1 MHMSAATTEISSDK
15 VKLLRDRTGAG
26 MMDCKKALSEAAG
39 DMEKAVDVL
48 RKKGAATAEKRA
60 DRATNQGAVEAYIHA
75 GGRIG
80 SIVEVNCETDFVAK
94 TDDFRSLARD
104 LAMQIAAMNP
114 LFVQREDVPKEMID
128 REMEIYRTQARNEKK
143 PENIVERMAAGKLE
157 KYYQDVCLI
166 EQSYIKDSGKTIK
179 DIVLELTAKTGEK
192 ISIRRFKRFHLGE
205 NG

>member
-1 MHMSAATTEISSDK
+1 MSTATTEISSDK
-15 VKLLRDRTGAG
+15 VKTLRDRTGAG

-39 DMEKAVDVL
+39 DMEKAIDIL

-60 DRATNQGAVEAYIHA
+60 DRATNQGVVEAYIHA

-80 SIVEVNCETDFVAK
+80 TIVEVNCETDFVAK
-94 TDDFRSLARD
+94 TDDFRQLARD
-104 LAMQIAAMNP
+104 VAMQIAAMNP
-114 LFVQREDVPKEMID
+114 LFVQREEVPKDMID

-157 KYYQDVCLI
+157 KFYQDVCLM

-179 DIVLELTAKTGEK
+179 DLVLEITAKTGEK
-192 ISIRRFKRFHLGE
+192 VTIRRFRRFHLGE

>member
-1 MHMSAATTEISSDK
+1 MTTATTEISSDR
-15 VKLLRDRTGAG
+15 VKLLRDKTGAG

-39 DMEKAVDVL
+39 DIEKAIDIL

-60 DRATNQGAVEAYIHA
+60 DRATNQGVVEAYIHA

-94 TDDFRSLARD
+94 TDDFRALARD
-104 LAMQIAAMNP
+104 MAMQIAAMNP
-114 LFVQREDVPKEMID
+114 LFVQREDVPRDVID

-143 PENIVERMAAGKLE
+143 PDNIIDRVATGKLE
-157 KYYQDVCLI
+157 KYYQDFCLL
-166 EQSYIKDSGKTIK
+166 EQTFIKDSGKTIK
-179 DIVLELTAKTGEK
+179 DLVLDLTAKTGEK
-192 ISIRRFKRFHLGE
+192 VTVRRFKRFHLGE

>member
-1 MHMSAATTEISSDK
+1 MSTATTDISSDK

-39 DMEKAVDVL
+39 DMEKAIDVL

-60 DRATNQGAVEAYIHA
+60 DRATNQGVVEAYIHA

-94 TDDFRSLARD
+94 TDDFRALARD
-104 LAMQIAAMNP
+104 VAMQIAAMNP
-114 LFVQREDVPKEMID
+114 LYVQREEVPKETID

-157 KYYQDVCLI
+157 KYYQDVCLL
-166 EQSYIKDSGKTIK
+166 EQSYIKDSGKTVRDLVL
-179 DIVLELTAKTGEK
+179 DITSKTGEK
-192 ISIRRFKRFHLGE
+192 ISIRRFRRFHLGE
-205 NG
+205 NS

>member
-1 MHMSAATTEISSDK
+1 
-15 VKLLRDRTGAG
+15 
-26 MMDCKKALSEAAG
+26 
-39 DMEKAVDVL
+39 
-48 RKKGAATAEKRA
+48 
-60 DRATNQGAVEAYIHA
+60 
-75 GGRIG
+75 
-80 SIVEVNCETDFVAK
+80 
-94 TDDFRSLARD
+94 
-104 LAMQIAAMNP
+104 MQIAAMNP

>member
-1 MHMSAATTEISSDK
+1 MTTVTTEISSDR
-15 VKLLRDRTGAG
+15 VKLLRDKTGAG

-39 DMEKAVDVL
+39 DLEKAIDIL

-60 DRATNQGAVEAYIHA
+60 DRATNQGVVEAYIHA

-94 TDDFRSLARD
+94 TDDFRTLARD
-104 LAMQIAAMNP
+104 VAMQIAAMNP
-114 LFVQREDVPKEMID
+114 LFIQREDVPQDVID

-143 PENIVERMAAGKLE
+143 PDNIIDRVATGKLE
-157 KYYQDVCLI
+157 KYYQDFCLL
-166 EQSYIKDSGKTIK
+166 EQTFIKDSGKTIK
-179 DIVLELTAKTGEK
+179 DLVLELTAKTGEK
-192 ISIRRFKRFHLGE
+192 VTIRRFKRFHLGE